1 MSVAYSG
8 NYEPSMYN
16 PDGIPNAIGAQKRYR
31 MHFQKGVPL
40 SSNELDEI
48 QEVSDSYIRQLIT
61 ANFPSKENP
70 VDVNCRCYSLNNG
83 FQVVQS
89 TDTVN
94 NFLIRGGDGT
104 VEGAGILIVD
114 GYILFLKNDLEYKN
128 QGYSTG
134 TLVDDRYTKTWPA
147 APALHAPVTNPRI
160 DVVYIDFYFA
170 EVSATG
176 VGIGTEPPE
185 YKDTSLI
192 VPGIGFSTAN
202 RVRMV
207 QDICVMEGVES
218 VTPVVPAIPE
228 DEPDAN
234 GIYHRFVKIATI
246 TRDTSSNITTSM
258 IEDNRILINSLSS
271 YCMGTTIKDVEL
283 GPGTDLLLADGQNI
297 GDINHRIGTIFMA
310 SIVDYSND
318 LRFLDGTSETEMI
331 PGIERIRFKTNGRIG
346 VGTTDPQE
354 AVHIVGHERIEST
367 YPQIDF
373 YRTGTY
379 LGYLSGND
387 DSGSEGIDLVAQG
400 ARKIRFHTNGSESA
414 CFTSTGRLGIGTT
427 NPSQLLH
434 VQGSCLI
441 NNDLFINGSSNFTD
455 MGVAGK
461 LTITQAANDNGLVV
475 SQTGAVNDTAVVQ
488 ITNAGIG
495 PSLIVNS
502 GRVGIGTT
510 NPSAT
515 LHVSGNVLVDNNLTV
530 NGTTTVINTEVT
542 TADMLEINQNDN
554 QVALSINQTEVG
566 NSATVMTLH
575 NAGTGYALLIDN
587 GRVGIGTATPTS
599 ALDVIGT
606 GAFSGNLS
614 AGGDFNIT
622 GNLGVGTT
630 TANNSKAHIIGPW
643 SSSHSTVKIQSNEP
657 SNITGVG
664 FYDNVGARKGIV
676 NWDPSYG
683 MQISTDSG
691 SDNIFLSSNR
701 VGIGSSSPLQKLDV
715 AGNINLTGDIYRP
728 ASDLAFIFDSTELF
742 RMAYGGNFGIGTTD
756 PQYKLHCEGQAYFN
770 TITGAGIYLV
780 GDNVMTDRVRTG
792 GYVLV
797 LEPDFPG
804 AADSSASISISASTG
819 SVNIIGG
826 DSSIYVQGYEVDQK
840 IDLNATQIN
849 FNTTGGPQHQFWGM
863 PNTSMYTTS
872 GYVLQV
878 ATTTN
883 GNYSGILQLNSATG
897 GSYVDVGVDG
907 TFSMYGNV
915 IHIDTTDGAQHQFW
929 GMSNTSMYTS
939 AGQILQVATA
949 TNGNYSGIL
958 KLDAAT
964 GESHINTGVDGTF
977 TFYTHGVAIGST
989 PATFAAL
996 NIVPAGFNGQS
1007 GINFYGVESSITSG
1021 IDPSGTSNAGNLSL
1035 AGGRFPSISYGGY
1048 IRCDGNDYGSV
1059 GAGGNVYI
1067 SAGNTS
1073 SGAIIHQGRTILSDN
1088 LDFNSSG
1095 TYFHATSYSEVLDIN
1110 ASFASDAGII
1120 QICHGVDHGA
1130 PSSTNGAYVLVEGDG
1145 AGSDLT
1151 LSAGSGLTHGAV
1163 IIQSYQDLSLDANG
1177 HAIRFKNSNATVAE
1191 IASNGQ
1197 IYSDAGT
1204 TISSPAADFAEWA
1217 AVTGDLANYCVGTI
1231 VQQSTD
1237 EDMKVEIGTG
1247 KIAYGIVTDRA
1258 TFCGGFAVS
1267 DADPETVKHDFKN
1280 LSIEDLEKKYNAK
1293 RIAMTGHVLCKV
1305 VGTIKRGDRLTL
1317 CACTS
1322 PYPGVA
1328 RAAKTIEET
1337 INSFAIARQSYDS
1350 TDVGLIEVRL

>member
-48 QEVSDSYIRQLIT
+48 QEVSDSYVRQLIT
-61 ANFPSKENP
+61 ANFPSKENL
-70 VDVNCRCYSLNNG
+70 VDANCRCYSLNNG

-104 VEGAGILIVD
+104 VEGAGTLIVD
-114 GYILFLKNDLEYKN
+114 GYILFLKSDLEYKN

-176 VGIGTEPPE
+176 VGIGTQPPE
-185 YKDTSLI
+185 YKDTTLI

-218 VTPVVPAIPE
+218 ATPIAPAIPE
-228 DEPDAN
+228 DGPDAN
-234 GIYHRFVKIATI
+234 SIYHRFVKIATI
-246 TRDTSSNITTSM
+246 TRNTSSNITTAM

-271 YCMGTTIKDVEL
+271 YCLGTTINDVEL

-297 GDINHRIGTIFMA
+297 GDDTHRVGTIFMA
-310 SIVDYSND
+310 STINYTGD
-318 LRFLDGTSETEMI
+318 LSFVSTT
-331 PGIERIRFKTNGRIG
+331 ERIRFTTTGRIG
-346 VGTTDPQE
+346 VGTTSPQE
-354 AVHIVGHERIEST
+354 SVHIVGHERIEST
-367 YPQIDF
+367 YPEIDF
-373 YRTGTY
+373 YRTGTF

-400 ARKIRFHTNGSESA
+400 AREIRFHTNGSERA

-434 VQGSCLI
+434 VQGNCLI
-441 NNDLFINGSSNFTD
+441 NNDLIINGSSNFTN

-475 SQTGAVNDTAVVQ
+475 NQTGAVNDTVVVL
-488 ITNAGIG
+488 ITNAGTG
-495 PSLIVNS
+495 PSLVVNT
-502 GRVGIGTT
+502 GRVGIGVT

-515 LHVSGNVLVDNNLTV
+515 LHVNGNVLVDNNLTV

-554 QVALSINQTEVG
+554 QVALSINQTEAG

-587 GRVGIGTATPTS
+587 GRVGIGTATPTRT
-599 ALDVIGT
+599 LDVVGT

-630 TANNSKAHIIGPW
+630 TANNSKVHIIGPW
-643 SSSHSTVKIQSNEP
+643 ASSHSTVKIQSNEP

-664 FYDNVGARKGIV
+664 FYDNAGARKGIV

-701 VGIGSSSPLQKLDV
+701 VGIGSSSPSQKLDV
-715 AGNINLTGDIYRP
+715 AGSINLTGDIYKP
-728 ASDLAFIFDSTELF
+728 SGDLSFLFNSSELF
-742 RMAYGGNFGIGTTD
+742 RMQAGGNFGIGTVN
-756 PQYKLHCEGQAYFN
+756 PQYKLHCQGPAFFN
-770 TITGAGIYLV
+770 TLTGAGIYLV
-780 GDNVMTDRVRTG
+780 GDNGTFDRVRTG
-792 GYVLV
+792 GNVLY
-797 LEPDFPG
+797 LQPDINNL
-804 AADSSASISISASTG
+804 ADSEA
-819 SVNIIGG
+819 NIRVDAQSGRIDINGG
-826 DSSIYVQGYEVDQK
+826 DSSINVQGYDVDQK

-863 PNTSMYTTS
+863 PNTSMYTTA
-872 GYVLQV
+872 GTILQV
-878 ATTTN
+878 ATASN
-883 GNYSGILQLNSATG
+883 GNYSGILKLDAATG
-897 GSYVDVGVDG
+897 DSYVNVGTDG
-907 TFSMYGNV
+907 TFSMYGNA
-915 IHIDTTDGAQHQFW
+915 IHIETTDGAQHQFW
-929 GMSNTSMYTS
+929 GMPNTSMYTS

-949 TNGNYSGIL
+949 SNGNYSGIL

-964 GESHINTGVDGTF
+964 GESYINTGVDGTL

-1007 GINFYGVESSITSG
+1007 GINFYDDSTTISITAG
-1021 IDPSGTSNAGNLSL
+1021 TDPGGTSGTNTCRVSL
-1035 AGGRFPSISYGGY
+1035 AGGRFPSSSYGGY
-1048 IRCDGNDYGSV
+1048 IECSGNDSGGV
-1059 GAGGNVYI
+1059 GVGGNVYI
-1067 SAGNTS
+1067 SVGSS
-1073 SGAIIHQGRTILSDN
+1073 SGASIVHNGNTILYDSMN
-1088 LDFNSSG
+1088 FNSSG
-1095 TYFHATSYSEVLDIN
+1095 TYFHAVSYSSVLNIQ
-1110 ASFASDAGII
+1110 ASIGSDAGVI

-1145 AGSDLT
+1145 AGSDLI

-1163 IIQSYQDLSLDANG
+1163 EIESYEDMSLDANG
-1177 HAIRFKNSNATVAE
+1177 HAFRFKNNNSTVAE

-1217 AVTGDLANYCVGTI
+1217 AVIGELVNYSVGTI
-1231 VQQSTD
+1231 VQQSID
-1237 EDMKVEIGTG
+1237 EDMKVEVCSSQT
-1247 KIAYGIVTDRA
+1247 AYGIVTDRA

-1267 DADPETVKHDFKN
+1267 DADPEIVKHDFKN
-1280 LSIEDLEKKYNAK
+1280 LSIIELEKKYNAK

-1317 CACTS
+1317 S
-1322 PYPGVA
+1322 PISGVA
-1328 RAAKTIEET
+1328 RAAKTIEDK
-1337 INSFAIARQSYDS
+1337 INSFAIARQSYNS
-1350 TDVGLIEVRL
+1350 NDVGMIEVRL